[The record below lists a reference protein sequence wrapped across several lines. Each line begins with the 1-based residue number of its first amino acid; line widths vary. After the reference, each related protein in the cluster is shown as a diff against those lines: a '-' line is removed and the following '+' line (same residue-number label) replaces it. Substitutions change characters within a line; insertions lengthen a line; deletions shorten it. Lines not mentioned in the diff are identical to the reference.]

1 MINKKTITIFDSK
14 KYIYIETKYRMLQ
27 FSHIR
32 CFFRSYFSLSRDR
45 CIKGVN
51 IDEIKG
57 QLELEDSTTLVVT
70 IVM

>member
-1 MINKKTITIFDSK
+1 M
-14 KYIYIETKYRMLQ
+14 ETKYRMLQ

-32 CFFRSYFSLSRDR
+32 CFFRSHFSLSRGR
-45 CIKGVN
+45 CIKGLN
-51 IDEIKG
+51 IDETKG

>member
-1 MINKKTITIFDSK
+1 
-14 KYIYIETKYRMLQ
+14 MLQ
-27 FSHIR
+27 FSDIR
-32 CFFRSYFSLSRDR
+32 CFFRSYLSLSRDR